1 MTVENEW
8 TVGGQ
13 GGTEAFAVTRREV
26 MVALFSVVTVE
37 VEPTELAQRWLC
49 GVREGKEAKEDSR
62 VLPEQR
68 KG

>member
-13 GGTEAFAVTRREV
+13 GGMEAFAVTRREV
-26 MVALFSVVTVE
+26 MVALFSVVTGE
-37 VEPTELAQRWLC
+37 VEPAELAQRWLC
-49 GVREGKEAKEDSR
+49 GVREGMEAKGDSR
-62 VLPEQR
+62 VLPEQW